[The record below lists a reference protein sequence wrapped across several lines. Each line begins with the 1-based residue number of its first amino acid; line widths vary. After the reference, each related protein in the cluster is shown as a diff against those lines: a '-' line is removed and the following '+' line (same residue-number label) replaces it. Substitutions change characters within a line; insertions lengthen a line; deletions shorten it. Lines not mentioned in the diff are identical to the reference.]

1 MRDFHLPG
9 RSTVHGRRAMCAT
22 SHPSASLA
30 AIETL
35 KAGGNAVD
43 AAIAAV
49 AVLAVVEPAMTGIG
63 GDCFA
68 LVAKPDGTVLGLS
81 GAGRAPAAA
90 EAAWYAQKGITEI
103 EVTTPHAVTV
113 PGAVAGWVRLLDE
126 CGTMGLD
133 RLLTP
138 AIDHAEGG
146 LVVAPRIAHDWAVI
160 SDKIAK
166 HPGARQHLHKAGA
179 IPRVGEVMRFPA
191 LAGTLR
197 RIAEGG
203 RDAFY
208 TGAVAEDIVA
218 ELQELG
224 GLHTVEDF
232 AAQDATLVT
241 PISAPYGGL
250 DVLQLPPSNH
260 GIVALVMLG
269 ILARLGKP
277 QGGPV
282 SAERF
287 HVLIETA
294 RLAYAMR
301 DKFVADPDIAD
312 VPVAHMLSAGFLDDM
327 AARINPTQRT
337 PDLGPIPDPSGSDTV
352 YLTVVDEAGMAVSF
366 INSLF
371 SAFGSGI
378 VTRKTGVTLHNRG
391 TGFVLTPGHR
401 NCIAPRKRPM
411 HTLIPGMAMRD
422 GRPVLSFGVMGAAYQ
437 PFGHVY
443 VISNMIDYGMDAQ
456 EALDCARVFF
466 EGDTVSL
473 ETGVPEAVASA
484 LQGMGH
490 KVSRR
495 PDPWG
500 GGQIVALDHDN
511 GVLVGASDPRKD
523 GLALG
528 Y

>member
-9 RSTVHGRRAMCAT
+9 RSTVHARRAMCAT
-22 SHPSASLA
+22 SHPAASLA

-35 KAGGNAVD
+35 KAGGNAAD

-49 AVLAVVEPAMTGIG
+49 SVLCVVEPAMTGIG

-68 LVAKPDGTVLGLS
+68 LVAKPDGTVTGLNA
-81 GAGRAPAAA
+81 AGRAPAAA
-90 EAAWYAQKGITEI
+90 NATWYADKGITEI

-113 PGAVAGWVRLLDE
+113 PGAIAGWDRFLSE
-126 CGTMGLD
+126 FGSMGLD

-146 LVVAPRIAHDWAVI
+146 FVVAPRIAHDWAVI
-160 SDKIAK
+160 ADKIAK

-179 IPRVGEVMRFPA
+179 IPRVGEVMHFPA

-208 TGAVAEDIVA
+208 TGPVAEDIVA

-224 GLHTVEDF
+224 GLHTLDDF
-232 AAQDATLVT
+232 AAQDANLVT

-277 QGGPV
+277 RGGPV

-287 HVLIETA
+287 HVLIEAA

-301 DKFVADPDIAD
+301 DKFVADPDMAD
-312 VPVAHMLSAGFLDDM
+312 VPVAHMLSDGFLDDM
-327 AARINPTQRT
+327 AARINLTQRT
-337 PDLGPIPDPSGSDTV
+337 PDLGPIPDASGSDTV
-352 YLTVVDEAGMAVSF
+352 NLTVVDEAGMAVSF

-378 VTRKTGVTLHNRG
+378 VTRKTGVTLQNRG

-401 NCIAPRKRPM
+401 NCIAPRKRPL

-422 GRPVLSFGVMGAAYQ
+422 GRSALSFGVMGAAYQ
-437 PFGHVY
+437 PMGHVY
-443 VISNMIDYGMDAQ
+443 IISNMVDYGMDAQ

-484 LQGMGH
+484 LQDMGH

-500 GGQIVALDHDN
+500 GGQIVAIDQDN
-511 GVLVGASDPRKD
+511 GVLIGASDARKD